1 MSNPTSLRFPR
12 WTGPEIAALLVA
24 NAFVLSQG
32 VRSNNGLGKS
42 YAMISQLIETR
53 TTDQC
58 RNKLHS
64 TMKSEKKTREQ
75 QELTCADVVTGVL
88 LVLRKTMAS
97 TASDDYPAFFDAV
110 VVEVGTFGL
119 SESEEKIRKMVR
131 KVEKK
136 RAQRAAEAADKTQQ
150 KKKPRRTVVDPAAP
164 TPLEQW
170 QAQAAIRMQEGLLRL
185 GWISVGSSL

>member
-1 MSNPTSLRFPR
+1 
-12 WTGPEIAALLVA
+12 
-24 NAFVLSQG
+24 
-32 VRSNNGLGKS
+32 
-42 YAMISQLIETR
+42 MISQLIETR

-136 RAQRAAEAADKTQQ
+136 RAQREAADMTHQQ
-150 KKKPRRTVVDPAAP
+150 KKPRRTVVDPTAP

-170 QAQAAIRMQEGLLRL
+170 QAQAAIRMQEGLIRL
-185 GWISVGSSL
+185 GWISAGGSL